1 MIARRFF
8 LLRSA
13 DIRGERMRDARLRM
27 SAKKA
32 SHAYDNG
39 EIQPPIH
46 SSQRKRKYIS
56 ASSSSFLRALIPQK
70 AEDLVK

>member
-1 MIARRFF
+1 MIALRFF

-13 DIRGERMRDARLRM
+13 DVRGERTRDARLRM
-27 SAKKA
+27 SAGEA

-39 EIQPPIH
+39 EIPPPIH
-46 SSQRKRKYIS
+46 SSKRKRKYIS
-56 ASSSSFLRALIPQK
+56 ASSFSFLRALIPQK

>member
-1 MIARRFF
+1 MIALRFF

-13 DIRGERMRDARLRM
+13 DVRGERTRDARLRM
-27 SAKKA
+27 SAGEA

-46 SSQRKRKYIS
+46 SSQPKRKYIS
-56 ASSSSFLRALIPQK
+56 YSSSSFLRALIPQK

>member
-1 MIARRFF
+1 MIGLRFF

-13 DIRGERMRDARLRM
+13 DVRGEEMHDARLRM
-27 SAKKA
+27 SAGEA

-39 EIQPPIH
+39 EIPPPIH
-46 SSQRKRKYIS
+46 SSKRKRKYIS
-56 ASSSSFLRALIPQK
+56 ASSFSFLRALIPQK